1 MKHIQNKI
9 AFLTII
15 TAILT
20 LMPVLAYGASYNPLA
35 PLPGIADCGAL
46 ANNEGACKTNSA
58 CDWNAAAKTCTTKGS
73 LLSAYF
79 SALFR
84 FAIVV
89 ASILAVI
96 VIIIAGLKYIG
107 AAGNPAVINDAK
119 DQIYWAI
126 LGLILALSSW
136 MILNIINPKL
146 VKLEL
151 GVTSTT
157 EITSPGF
164 EGIFNG
170 THCNAITDRPAC
182 DADNGCKWG
191 GNNSCEQRLCSDYVD
206 QTTCTNNLVCKWAN
220 NKCQT
225 GAEAAAACQSL
236 DKMACGNNAYC
247 TWWTNYSGS
256 GMCNIKKGVWC
267 NFDGKT
273 QNCNTGVCGLN
284 SETEALC
291 CVGTS
296 DKYCVKNTS
305 VITTP
310 I

>member
-1 MKHIQNKI
+1 MEHIQNKI

-15 TAILT
+15 TAVLI
-20 LMPVLAYGASYNPLA
+20 LMPVLAYGASYTPLA
-35 PLPGIADCGAL
+35 PLPGIANCGAL
-46 ANNEGACKTNSA
+46 TDAGVCNANSA
-58 CDWNAAAKTCTTKGS
+58 CNWNAAAKTCTTKGS

-79 SALFR
+79 SALFN

-146 VKLEL
+146 VELNL
-151 GVTSTT
+151 GVKDTNQ
-157 EITSPGF
+157 ITSPGF
-164 EGIFNG
+164 EESFNG
-170 THCNAITDRPAC
+170 THCGTFTESSAC
-182 DADNGCKWG
+182 NADNSCKWG
-191 GNNSCEQRLCSDYVD
+191 GNNSCEQKLCSDYAD
-206 QTTCTNNLVCKWAN
+206 QTTCTDNLVCKWAN

-225 GAEAAAACQSL
+225 GAEAVAACQSL
-236 DKMACGNNAYC
+236 DKIACGNNAYC
-247 TWWTNYSGS
+247 TWWNYYSGPGICQLS
-256 GMCNIKKGVWC
+256 KGVWC
-267 NFDGKT
+267 NFNKKPLF
-273 QNCNTGVCGLN
+273 CRTGVCGLN
-284 SETEALC
+284 SETGDLC

-296 DKYCVKNTS
+296 DEYCAKNTS